1 MLARLAP
8 MRCCLLLLTHALWP
22 ATPQY
27 QIDHWTTGNGLP
39 IGGVTG
45 ICQSQEGYL
54 WLSTFDGLARF
65 DGVRFT
71 VFDRSNTA
79 GITSNRLV
87 TMFCA
92 VNGDF
97 WIGTEG
103 GTVIRRHEGS
113 FQTFSTNDGLPSGPV
128 VGISGDDHGNV
139 WVLASGGIV
148 RWQPTQGNVMRFN
161 DHENSYTGLLTND
174 RRHGFFSIDSSGLHI
189 FSAGRQ
195 TSFPFPERWRQT
207 SASIVVQ
214 ESDGSIWVG
223 SSAGRLVR
231 WLNGRWLE

>member
-1 MLARLAP
+1 MLARFAP
-8 MRCCLLLLTHALWP
+8 MPCCLLLLAHAIWP
-22 ATPQY
+22 APRQY
-27 QIDHWTTGNGLP
+27 QIDHWTTENGLP
-39 IGGVTG
+39 IGGVSG
-45 ICQSQEGYL
+45 ICQTREGYL
-54 WLSTFDGLARF
+54 WLSTFDGLVRF

-79 GITSNRLV
+79 GITSNRLE

-148 RWQPTQGNVMRFN
+148 RWQPTQGKFTRFD
-161 DHENSYTGLLTND
+161 DHKNSYAAEVWSND

-189 FSAGRQ
+189 FSAGK
-195 TSFPFPERWRQT
+195 P
-207 SASIVVQ
+207 
-214 ESDGSIWVG
+214 
-223 SSAGRLVR
+223 
-231 WLNGRWLE
+231 